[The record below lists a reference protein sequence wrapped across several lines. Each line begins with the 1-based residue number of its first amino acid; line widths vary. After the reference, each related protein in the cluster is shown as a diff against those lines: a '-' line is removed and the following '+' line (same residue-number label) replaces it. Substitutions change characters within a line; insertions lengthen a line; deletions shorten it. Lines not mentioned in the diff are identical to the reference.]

1 MNNESIQ
8 DKLSVIM
15 PALNEERNIS
25 DAIQSTLETLD
36 FFKIKGEIIVIN
48 DGSTDNT
55 QVLVEEKIRQY
66 PGLISVIRH
75 DMPKGIGTSFWK
87 GVDYAGGNTIVML
100 PGDNEN
106 DPVETL
112 RYYRLLDHVD
122 IIIPFIF
129 NRGIRPFFRNALS
142 WIFRLIINSTFLVN
156 FNYTNG
162 TVFYRKSLLK
172 ELEYRSGGFFFQT
185 DILIRLV
192 KKGYLFAEV
201 PYKLGMRKS
210 GVSKAVSFPSL
221 CQVVMSYIRLVKDY
235 YFSKDKQK
243 LQNNFSDDSLT
254 ADRRNNQAVNGKL

>member
-25 DAIQSTLETLD
+25 DAIQSTLDALD
-36 FFKIKGEIIVIN
+36 FLKIKGEIIVVN

-55 QVLVEEKIRQY
+55 QALIQKKIEQY
-66 PGLISVIRH
+66 PGLVGVIRH
-75 DMPKGIGTSFWK
+75 DFSKGIGASFWE
-87 GVDYAGGNTIVML
+87 GVDCAGGNAIVML

-122 IIIPFIF
+122 IIIPFLF
-129 NRGIRPFFRNALS
+129 NREIRPFFRNALS
-142 WIFRLIINSTFLVN
+142 LIFRLIINSTFLVN

-162 TVFYRKSLLK
+162 TILYRKSLLK
-172 ELEYRSGGFFFQT
+172 ELDHRSDNFFFQT
-185 DILIRLV
+185 DMLIRLV

-201 PYKLGMRKS
+201 PYKLGMRKG
-210 GVSKAVSFPSL
+210 GVSKAVSFPSF
-221 CQVVMSYIRLVKDY
+221 CQVIRSYIRLVKDY

-243 LQNNFSDDSLT
+243 IQDNFPNDSLT
-254 ADRRNNQAVNGKL
+254 AARRDN